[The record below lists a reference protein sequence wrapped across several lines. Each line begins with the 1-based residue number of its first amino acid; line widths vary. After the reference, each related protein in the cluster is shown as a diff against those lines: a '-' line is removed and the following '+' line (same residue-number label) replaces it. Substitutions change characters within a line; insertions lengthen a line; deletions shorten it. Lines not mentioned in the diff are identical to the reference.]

1 MTTAIIKLHKKTLQ
15 LIDEVNIIINE
26 TAVKQT
32 LRQIWYRLVSK
43 LILENN
49 DNNYKKVSRAV
60 VIGRKQGLIP
70 NDKIID
76 PERPRVLREYY
87 YETPGEF
94 FEHKKSYDSLKEYL
108 TNYYIHKWHNQPEYI
123 EIWTEKAALA
133 TVFKPIIG
141 KYGVTFIVSKGFSS
155 YTILLEA
162 AKRIKKEC
170 KEREIQRCEILYF
183 GDYDPSGKRIPEVIK
198 EELENLRTCLNFS
211 CIALTEAQIDYFD
224 LPLIK
229 LKKTDKNYSWF
240 LENYGKYGSQGCEL
254 DALEVEVLQNIIEK
268 AILEHY
274 DIEVFEQVEKERK
287 EEISKMVVAAEELL
301 TKAGVE
307 Q

>member
-15 LIDEVNIIINE
+15 LIDEVNIIIEE
-26 TAVKQT
+26 TTIKQT

-70 NDKIID
+70 HDKIID
-76 PERPRVLREYY
+76 PERPKELREYY
-87 YETPGEF
+87 YQTPGAF

-123 EIWTEKAALA
+123 EVWTEKAALA
-133 TVFKPIIG
+133 TIFKPITL

-155 YTILLEA
+155 FTCLLEA
-162 AKRIKKEC
+162 AKRIKEEC
-170 KEREIQRCEILYF
+170 KEREKEKVTILYF
-183 GDYDPSGKRIPEVIK
+183 GDYDPSGMRIQEVIK
-198 EELENLRTCLNFS
+198 EELKNLQTCLNFS
-211 CIALTEAQIDYFD
+211 HIALTEAQIDYFD
-224 LPLIK
+224 LSLIN

-240 LENYGKYGSQGCEL
+240 MQNYGKYGPQGCEL

-274 DIEVFEQVEKERK
+274 DLDIFEQVEEQRQ
-287 EEISKMVVAAEELL
+287 EEISKMVVAAEKLL
-301 TKAGVE
+301 AKMGIE
-307 Q
+307 